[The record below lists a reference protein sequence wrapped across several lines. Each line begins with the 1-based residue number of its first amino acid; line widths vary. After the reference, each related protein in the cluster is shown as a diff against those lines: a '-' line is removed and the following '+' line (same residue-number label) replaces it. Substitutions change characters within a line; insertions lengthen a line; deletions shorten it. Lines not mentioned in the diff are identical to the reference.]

1 MSTFPTSIPRCQ
13 HIKVNGTQCGSPA
26 LRRYRFCY
34 FHKRWHQQR
43 ILINTRSARKVR
55 ASIDMPVLED
65 ANSVQVAVMQIMNLI
80 LSGRIDTKSAGLLL
94 YALQTASLNLKHTRF
109 EPLETRVIIDP
120 RNVPDT
126 PLGADPWSEEDY
138 EDLEDEEDYD
148 GEDDDI
154 EDDDEDNEGGV
165 DIDQARGA
173 ALMMMLST
181 GTIPRVSGP
190 AKTDP
195 HTTLPNLTGQKTQ
208 TEVDFSQFDD
218 DDKTAWAASDEP
230 ARRSWIEMGY
240 IPLVGKPPIPQKPWK
255 VQFEPVHQRLAR
267 ENLNQRKPTTS
278 ETTMTPANSRNRSSA
293 TNHRDTS
300 PVRDDCQ

>member
-1 MSTFPTSIPRCQ
+1 MSTFPNSIPRCQ

-26 LRRYRFCY
+26 LRRHRFCF
-34 FHKRWHQQR
+34 FHKKWHGER
-43 ILINTRSARKVR
+43 ILINTRRARKVR

-148 GEDDDI
+148 HEDDDI
-154 EDDDEDNEGGV
+154 EDDEEDDEQLSCQLDGDNPPSKSSEASRPRRGITQADV
-165 DIDQARGA
+165 DLTQLTDGEKAIWQSLGFMHKQALLIHMPIKGLPPNPNKPWSRLLPRRNWFSSPSTSSPLRGA
-173 ALMMMLST
+173 GQESSPNKIPPTREASTAGGNGDLSHK
-181 GTIPRVSGP
+181 G
-190 AKTDP
+190 
-195 HTTLPNLTGQKTQ
+195 
-208 TEVDFSQFDD
+208 
-218 DDKTAWAASDEP
+218 
-230 ARRSWIEMGY
+230 
-240 IPLVGKPPIPQKPWK
+240 
-255 VQFEPVHQRLAR
+255 
-267 ENLNQRKPTTS
+267 
-278 ETTMTPANSRNRSSA
+278 SS
-293 TNHRDTS
+293 
-300 PVRDDCQ
+300 